1 MGTIL
6 SNLRSSSG
14 FATAKVLYLFGFTKQ
29 IAYFFEVKAKN
40 NLFYASTLLILL
52 QEPLLESLQE
62 QPLLLV
68 LQPPQQELLLRRSQG
83 LLLGLSAQSA
93 E

>member
-40 NLFYASTLLILL
+40 NLFLCLNTPYSAVGASAG
-52 QEPLLESLQE
+52 
-62 QPLLLV
+62 V
-68 LQPPQQELLLRRSQG
+68 
-83 LLLGLSAQSA
+83 SAGAASVAGAAASSA
-93 E
+93 GVAVAPKPGVVVGFVCSVC